1 MSLNLKDNPFN
12 AIVSEVTHDSK
23 KGDLPL
29 SNWTVALKDNVNM
42 KGTKTT
48 GSSKILENYESVY
61 NATIVDKLIDAGAKI
76 VAKTSMDE
84 LNMGGTNRNAVSG
97 PVENPFDPEHISGG
111 SSGGSAALAGAGLVR
126 LAIGSDTGDS
136 VRKPASYCGVVGVK
150 PTYGRISRF
159 GLIPYASSL
168 DHVGYFTQNV
178 KDATKALEVL
188 SGHDALDMTSL
199 NEEAFVYEENTFSLE
214 GKRIGIFKNVI
225 DAIKNETI
233 LNAFNELIQNLE
245 AQGAEIVVKEM
256 NEDLA
261 KSMLGVYLI
270 IANGEAV
277 THHASLDGVRFGNA
291 KEGASL
297 EEIMINTRTEGFSAG
312 VKERLIYGQYSIQRE
327 NNEKVFVNAKKV
339 RQLLVDAY
347 TEMMSDVDVMLAP
360 ATPSVAPRIDTPINN
375 ISSNRYLIAEN
386 YMVINNFSG
395 TPSMTMPLGNEGHMP
410 FGLNISA
417 KAYEEQTMFEAAQK
431 IEEIIDW
438 KRGI

>member
-12 AIVSEVTHDSK
+12 AIVSEVTHEVK
-23 KGDLPL
+23 QGDLPL

-48 GSSKILENYESVY
+48 GSSKILANYESVY
-61 NATIVDKLIDAGAKI
+61 NATIVDKLIDAGAQI

-84 LNMGGTNRNAVSG
+84 LNMGGTNRNAISG
-97 PVENPFDPEHISGG
+97 PVENPFDSSRISGG
-111 SSGGSAALAGAGLVR
+111 SSGGSAALSGAGLVR

-178 KDATKALEVL
+178 KDATQALEVL
-188 SGHDALDMTSL
+188 SGEDAYDMTSL
-199 NEEAFVYEENTFSLE
+199 KEAPFKYEEHTLDLN
-214 GKRIGIFKNVI
+214 GKRIGVFKNVI

-233 LNAFNELIQNLE
+233 LNAFDALLKNLE
-245 AQGAEIVVKEM
+245 AQGAQIVEKEM
-256 NEDLA
+256 DQELA

-297 EEIMINTRTEGFSAG
+297 EEIMINTRSEGFSTG
-312 VKERLIYGQYSIQRE
+312 VKERLIYGQYSIE
-327 NNEKVFVNAKKV
+327 KAHNETVFLQAKKV
-339 RQLLVDAY
+339 RRLLVDAY
-347 TEMMSDVDVMLAP
+347 TEMMRDVDVMLAP
-360 ATPSVAPRIDTPINN
+360 AAPSVAPRIDTPINN
-375 ISSNRYLIAEN
+375 ISSNRFLIAEN

-395 TPSMTMPLGNEGHMP
+395 TPSMTIPLGKEEHMP
-410 FGLNISA
+410 FGLNIST
-417 KAYEEQTMFEAAQK
+417 KAFDEQTMFDYAQT
-431 IEEIIDW
+431 IEEIINW
-438 KRGI
+438 KGEF

>member
-12 AIVSEVTHDSK
+12 AIVSEVTHEVK
-23 KGDLPL
+23 QGDLPL

-48 GSSKILENYESVY
+48 GSSKILANYESVY
-61 NATIVDKLIDAGAKI
+61 NATIVDKLIDAGAQI

-84 LNMGGTNRNAVSG
+84 LNMGGTNRNAISG
-97 PVENPFDPEHISGG
+97 PVENPFDSSRISGG
-111 SSGGSAALAGAGLVR
+111 SSGGSAALSGAGLVR

-178 KDATKALEVL
+178 KDATQALEVL
-188 SGHDALDMTSL
+188 SGEDAYDMTSL
-199 NEEAFVYEENTFSLE
+199 KEAPFKYEEHTLDLN
-214 GKRIGIFKNVI
+214 GKRIGVFKNVI

-233 LNAFNELIQNLE
+233 LNAFDALLKNLE
-245 AQGAEIVVKEM
+245 AQGAQIVEKEM
-256 NEDLA
+256 DQELA

-297 EEIMINTRTEGFSAG
+297 EEIMINTRSEGFSTG
-312 VKERLIYGQYSIQRE
+312 VKERLIYGQYSIE
-327 NNEKVFVNAKKV
+327 KAHNETVFLQAKKV
-339 RQLLVDAY
+339 RRLLVDAY
-347 TEMMSDVDVMLAP
+347 TEMMRDVDVMLAP
-360 ATPSVAPRIDTPINN
+360 AAPSVAPRIDTPINN
-375 ISSNRYLIAEN
+375 ISSNRFLIAEN

-395 TPSMTMPLGNEGHMP
+395 TPSMTIPLGKEERMP
-410 FGLNISA
+410 FGLNIST
-417 KAYEEQTMFEAAQK
+417 KAFDEQTMFDYAQT
-431 IEEIIDW
+431 IEEIINW
-438 KRGI
+438 KGEF